1 MQIVLTGYETPKQ
14 VGRPRIY
21 HERYSGL
28 GQKRPPGRPRIHP
41 IKPQTEKRPRGR
53 PRVHPV
59 RPKLKRPRGRPP
71 KNWKPLERLMCSTPT
86 PILGPV
92 TRYDFC
98 ASSDEH
104 NQVLKASISDDGKSS
119 FISHATLVNR
129 ECHDD
134 DSRRSTSST
143 NADSNNVTDEE
154 RREFNWSEVNTTGL
168 PVKMFAEHS
177 DEINTNPLE
186 Q

>member
-1 MQIVLTGYETPKQ
+1 MQVVLTGYETPKQ

-41 IKPQTEKRPRGR
+41 IKPQTENRPKGR
-53 PRVHPV
+53 PRIHPV
-59 RPKLKRPRGRPP
+59 RPKLNRPRGRPP

-86 PILGPV
+86 PTLGPV
-92 TRYDFC
+92 LGYDFC

-104 NQVLKASISDDGKSS
+104 SHALKASISDEGKSS
-119 FISHATLVNR
+119 FISHATVVNR
-129 ECHDD
+129 ECYDD
-134 DSRRSTSST
+134 DSRSTINT
-143 NADSNNVTDEE
+143 NADSNDAADEE
-154 RREFNWSEVNTTGL
+154 RREFNWSDANTTGL

-177 DEINTNPLE
+177 NEIDTNPLE

>member
-1 MQIVLTGYETPKQ
+1 MQIVLTGYNTPKQ

-21 HERYSGL
+21 HERYSRL

-53 PRVHPV
+53 PRIHPV
-59 RPKLKRPRGRPP
+59 RPKLNRPRGRPP

-92 TRYDFC
+92 TGSHFY

-104 NQVLKASISDDGKSS
+104 SHVLK
-119 FISHATLVNR
+119 ATLVNR
-129 ECHDD
+129 ECYDD

-143 NADSNNVTDEE
+143 NADSNDVADEE
-154 RREFNWSEVNTTGL
+154 RREFNWSEANTTGL

-177 DEINTNPLE
+177 NEINTNPLE